1 MHGSHRLTSVRL
13 GAAFALLGL
22 AFAAGACTRTPK
34 DPIVALNSS
43 QSPEEQRGAIEVLR
57 MQTPLSED
65 AKRALRR
72 STFAQGF
79 NLGIRQEA
87 FDLLVQEDRKGLQET
102 LETNIVRM
110 ESYEFRRWIMEQIGA
125 RQMKDF
131 TVVVV
136 NSWAGPVPVWGPDQ
150 FKRPEFEAMA
160 ALYGKDKVGDALF
173 AVMMEANPLRQASLR
188 ARTWEILMRIGERDR
203 LKQLVTSAAVRPDD
217 VMLRDIKKLVDDL
230 GILPETREELIW
242 LGKLRQSASPAYWKM
257 ASEALHAVPEAQKA
271 NFELRGIPV
280 VLAAHRYAPQLLGQ
294 TEDQLYTELLA
305 DLKGRDAGRYS
316 PNFTG
321 WETVSKGT
329 EALGTQREKVRW
341 IDLVAARL
349 ALMMIADPAVC
360 ARIFDIADRDHQD
373 KRTEYG
379 GIVRINDTGAWE
391 VVEIRPRQTGS
402 DTRFEAPQELF
413 DQGYT
418 SLFHF
423 HFHAQEFE
431 GGAYAGP
438 HVGDFGYA
446 ESSRAN
452 CLVFSFVKRDTVDV
466 DYYRHGPLVI
476 DLGTVKRP

>member
-1 MHGSHRLTSVRL
+1 MKRFFVLL
-13 GAAFALLGL
+13 PLAACL
-22 AFAAGACTRTPK
+22 
-34 DPIVALNSS
+34 
-43 QSPEEQRGAIEVLR
+43 
-57 MQTPLSED
+57 
-65 AKRALRR
+65 
-72 STFAQGF
+72 
-79 NLGIRQEA
+79 
-87 FDLLVQEDRKGLQET
+87 
-102 LETNIVRM
+102 
-110 ESYEFRRWIMEQIGA
+110 
-125 RQMKDF
+125 
-131 TVVVV
+131 
-136 NSWAGPVPVWGPDQ
+136 
-150 FKRPEFEAMA
+150 
-160 ALYGKDKVGDALF
+160 
-173 AVMMEANPLRQASLR
+173 
-188 ARTWEILMRIGERDR
+188 
-203 LKQLVTSAAVRPDD
+203 
-217 VMLRDIKKLVDDL
+217 
-230 GILPETREELIW
+230 
-242 LGKLRQSASPAYWKM
+242 
-257 ASEALHAVPEAQKA
+257 
-271 NFELRGIPV
+271 
-280 VLAAHRYAPQLLGQ
+280 LAAHARADHTVTMQLSDEQNSGRAIGSIVITESRYGVVFTPELSGLQPGVYGFHVHEKPSCAPAEKDGKMVPALSAGPHYDPAGSKKHGTPWGDGHLG
-294 TEDQLYTELLA
+294 DLPALAVSANGNAVNPVLAPRLKLA

-349 ALMMIADPAVC
+349 ALTMIADPAVC